1 MATYNWPSTGRERP
15 KNFAEHATCLKVEFN
30 LVSSTPDTSLSN
42 TTLLPS
48 GLKARISTG
57 ITKGIAEARSSG
69 HCPKW
74 SEIDKSIFTKVL
86 LKNITTEAALD
97 ARDRSPLP
105 QFNALRESYDALH
118 TRLNTQIPPTATAHQ
133 FVGAS
138 AATEATSVV
147 DLVSAAKK
155 MNKETDLARPSKK
168 IITIRQ
174 EEKVKDVNSEESR
187 NDTDEGEEGE
197 TDERED
203 AGDGQEVMGSEVSE
217 SEEDS
222 GEDGF
227 DDDDDDGSDSKE
239 ENEEASETES
249 DAGSKEEENQDV
261 VREES
266 VPNIVGDGHGF
277 TTTLNLEIQQQASVN
292 QLEGMTAPELWDY
305 ISSSLRKRLLK
316 QQLSSRSVHISGI
329 TLLDN
334 GDVKVIIHAET
345 RRALQQ
351 IIDLAGWDRGF
362 TPICSSVPGYNIK
375 INQFDTK
382 SLIFR
387 NRKEKSAIIRELAGA
402 DHAIGNGNRVEP
414 IISDIRWSKNSLRK
428 RAAALTVEFL
438 DPEQATQVLV
448 RGIYWQDKRHGCQRA
463 DNRCILRCT
472 RCQGYGHLSPKCS
485 APHQCRKCAG
495 LHPMATCNSKTLK
508 CASCGRGHQ
517 AGHKNCP
524 AKAEARRSIGFVSG
538 TTSHAIKPAAEGQA
552 TRSPRVRH
560 SISAARTQTET
571 SMPSPVSLDGILAD
585 DKIKSETDQSL
596 PEADPTQDTYPDTA
610 TLLKQIEDLR
620 KVVKGRDTALR
631 NKSSG
636 RTKRRAGEAFAGGAE
651 AESSNMAAKRIKQEQ
666 PTREDSMGLYRQP
679 SPYIVDRP
687 Q

>member
-74 SEIDKSIFTKVL
+74 SEIDKSIFSKVL

-222 GEDGF
+222 REDGF
-227 DDDDDDGSDSKE
+227 DDDDDDNDGSDSKE

-249 DAGSKEEENQDV
+249 DAGSKEEENQDL

-292 QLEGMTAPELWDY
+292 QLEGITAPELWDY
-305 ISSSLRKRLLK
+305 ISSSLRKRLRK

-334 GDVKVIIHAET
+334 GDVKVVIHAET

-351 IIDLAGWDRGF
+351 IIGLAGWDRGF
-362 TPICSSVPGYNIK
+362 TPICSSVPSYNIK

-402 DHAIGNGNRVEP
+402 DHAIDNGNRVEP

-438 DPEQATQVLV
+438 DPEQATQVL
-448 RGIYWQDKRHGCQRA
+448 
-463 DNRCILRCT
+463 
-472 RCQGYGHLSPKCS
+472 
-485 APHQCRKCAG
+485 
-495 LHPMATCNSKTLK
+495 

-571 SMPSPVSLDGILAD
+571 SMPSPVSLDDILAD

-620 KVVKGRDTALR
+620 EVVKARDTALR